1 MISYA
6 LSGSLRRTLIT
17 ALYYTFHVFCFDCFY
32 IHTLVK
38 WGRNRGSFCYILTV
52 FDRSWMY
59 WDCLLNQGR
68 TQVTRRKAVLGNWSS
83 SWRSHAEAHD
93 IMNIIIISQKLL
105 KKAVSFV
112 TDINVLL
119 GVSATSIVCKG
130 GYLVC
135 AEVLPATISHTVSCY
150 RRLCWSVMV
159 TQSGHF

>member
-1 MISYA
+1 MWISCICLGRSSGELKGKSYVWFPIWAVLANPHLMGSLYHYRTQAVPLYWSAAPQFKKYCLKIKLFVLYQEMISYA

-68 TQVTRRKAVLGNWSS
+68 TRVT
-83 SWRSHAEAHD
+83 
-93 IMNIIIISQKLL
+93 
-105 KKAVSFV
+105 
-112 TDINVLL
+112 
-119 GVSATSIVCKG
+119 
-130 GYLVC
+130 
-135 AEVLPATISHTVSCY
+135 
-150 RRLCWSVMV
+150 
-159 TQSGHF
+159 